1 LASLSGEKSPPIEC
15 MERDETVHVWILK
28 TLEISSRAG
37 KMFGFVHIYLCYLRR
52 REELVLILPPASY
65 LSRWIPRTSP
75 ICSVGLRRYHIFY
88 GSRPRLPVKED
99 SGADTC
105 PLTLKGEDSIIVARL
120 TVPCGPRALN
130 IKKCLAD
137 LTMRLGSCIL
147 KVRSC
152 VSKAPEQLWLARRVG
167 RRYY

>member
-1 LASLSGEKSPPIEC
+1 

-65 LSRWIPRTSP
+65 LSRWIPVLSRVLQSQTSP
-75 ICSVGLRRYHIFY
+75 ICSGGLRRYHIFY
-88 GSRPRLPVKED
+88 GSRPRLPVEED

-105 PLTLKGEDSIIVARL
+105 PLALKGEDSIIVTRL
-120 TVPCGPRALN
+120 TVPCGPHALN
-130 IKKCLAD
+130 IKKCLAG

-152 VSKAPEQLWLARRVG
+152 VSKAPEQL
-167 RRYY
+167 